1 MYTAAAVA
9 VLAGL
14 ALQVSADLCSKV
26 GAGSTLFA
34 GDSDIEGKR
43 FYIYIFFLKENTS
56 LLPIYSMYTM
66 RYLVRIDN
74 PALLYFALRVC

>member
-9 VLAGL
+9 VIAGL

-43 FYIYIFFLKENTS
+43 FYIYIYFFERKY
-56 LLPIYSMYTM
+56 LPPPHIQYVHCDT
-66 RYLVRIDN
+66 L
-74 PALLYFALRVC
+74 